1 MREKFNF
8 SESSNSFIGEIELQN
23 KSIEV
28 EINLEESLLNWSEIE
43 NFIFRLDDKEFID
56 IKETSQKLLLEFIKL
71 VPFGVSPP
79 FNKYDFRLEAVSYYG
94 KINNINFSDLVDGYE
109 LIYKLY
115 QADYVECDDPYGN
128 YIVKVENRLITGVRR
143 EQV

>member
-8 SESSNSFIGEIELQN
+8 SESSNSFIGVVELQN

-28 EINLEESLLNWSEIE
+28 QINLEESQLDWSEIE
-43 NFIFRLDDKEFID
+43 NFIFSLEDKKFND
-56 IKETSQKLLLEFIKL
+56 IEETSQKLLLEFIKL

-79 FNKYDFRLEAVSYYG
+79 FNKYEFRLEAVSYYG
-94 KINNINFSDLVDGYE
+94 KINNLIFSDMVDGVD
-109 LIYKLY
+109 LIFKLY
-115 QADYVECDDPYGN
+115 QTGYEECDDPYGN
-128 YIVKVENRLITGVRR
+128 YIVKVENRLITGVHR

>member
-1 MREKFNF
+1 MREKFSF

-23 KSIEV
+23 KFI
-28 EINLEESLLNWSEIE
+28 EIE
-43 NFIFRLDDKEFID
+43 IHLEDPQLDWLEIESFISGLDDKEFSD
-56 IKETSQKLLLEFIKL
+56 IQKTSQKLLLEFIKL

-79 FNKYDFRLEAVSYYG
+79 FNKYDFRLEAIAYYG
-94 KINNINFSDLVDGYE
+94 KINNLIFSHLVDGYE
-109 LIYKLY
+109 LIFKLY

-128 YIVKVENRLITGVRR
+128 YIVKMENRLITGVRR